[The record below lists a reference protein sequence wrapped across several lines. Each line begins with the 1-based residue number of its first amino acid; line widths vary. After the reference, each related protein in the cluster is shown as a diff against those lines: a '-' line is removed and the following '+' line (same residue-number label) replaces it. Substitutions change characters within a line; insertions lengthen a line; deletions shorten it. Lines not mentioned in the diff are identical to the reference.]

1 MRHAIAS
8 QRAGRIEISA
18 YPCNGSLR
26 IQVKDNGP
34 GLNDE
39 SFVNQFGKGVGLA
52 NTKARLQRLY
62 GSQHM
67 LELTN
72 GSKGGLV
79 VTLEVPR
86 RP

>member
-1 MRHAIAS
+1 
-8 QRAGRIEISA
+8 
-18 YPCNGSLR
+18 LR
-26 IQVKDNGP
+26 IQVRDNGP

-39 SFVNQFGKGVGLA
+39 SFVNQLGKGVGLA

-67 LELTN
+67 LELVN
-72 GSKGGLV
+72 GPQGGVV

-86 RP
+86 RDL